1 MTGLKKGSSTS
12 MIDLGKYEFKD
23 FNTEEITPE
32 ESFMNAYTQEIDEL
46 EQVHS
51 STELLFTIEMT
62 NRKSQNKIK

>member
-1 MTGLKKGSSTS
+1 

-32 ESFMNAYTQEIDEL
+32 ELFMNAYTQEIDEL
-46 EQVHS
+46 EQVRS